1 VFCTQ
6 YLTKVK
12 IDFFSSI
19 ILGVYEEELTEETC
33 PICEKDYPP
42 EQLPIHAQTC
52 AQQWFD

>member
-1 VFCTQ
+1 M
-6 YLTKVK
+6 
-12 IDFFSSI
+12 SMSI
-19 ILGVYEEELTEETC
+19 SESRIHFYFIFPGVYEEELTEETC